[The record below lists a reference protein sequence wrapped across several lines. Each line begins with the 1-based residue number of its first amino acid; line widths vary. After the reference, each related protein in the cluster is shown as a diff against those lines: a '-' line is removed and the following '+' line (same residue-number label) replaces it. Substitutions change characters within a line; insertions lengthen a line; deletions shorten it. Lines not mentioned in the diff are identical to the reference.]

1 MTVYGLWSGLT
12 MVFGHG
18 SNESL
23 GWITYLN
30 GSGGH
35 ESWPS
40 DPTVID
46 VFSAFIGRQKP
57 QWCCHASALFVVA
70 VARSEFEA
78 PQLSELSPP
87 SILPRLGRSCPKF
100 LNVVVP
106 WLVYVY
112 EIWSRVVKT
121 RTIHVFPKI
130 NFAYPIDYTIYK
142 GWTLWLNTVA
152 SNWQ

>member
-12 MVFGHG
+12 MVLGHG

-35 ESWPS
+35 ELWPS
-40 DPTVID
+40 DPTVIH
-46 VFSAFIGRQKP
+46 VFSAFIGHQKP

-78 PQLSELSPP
+78 PQLSELPP
-87 SILPRLGRSCPKF
+87 PFYLDWGDRAQNFWTLSF
-100 LNVVVP
+100 LDLCMFTKSGLE
-106 WLVYVY
+106 WL
-112 EIWSRVVKT
+112 R
-121 RTIHVFPKI
+121 HVFPKI

-142 GWTLWLNTVA
+142 SWTLWLNTVA